1 MANNSNTVYCGVHVK
16 NKLSDFHPLHNID
29 LEQNVAYLKKIITQQ
44 LQLQFDANELDV
56 CYLGKILDDDSKL
69 SNAMKPNAIVHCFRK
84 MKGYEP
90 YQPPPASD
98 INTKHIQELFS
109 LTSHLQISVTSRF
122 NILQKI
128 LVEYPEFRRNLGA
141 QALIRDSV
149 LFNMLH
155 EPEVVQNL
163 VRDYPLICD
172 AASFIVDTIRKEL
185 ARNSSAPQ
193 FQEQAA
199 SESTTSSEEENSLGA
214 GSSSSGGSSST
225 AAVNVAAAAAA
236 NRRDELAN
244 IRQISRQQLANALAR
259 VDMSSFNSLSNI
271 AQRNVD
277 EALGD
282 DQPQTS
288 AGAGNNTASTASTTA
303 AGGATSA
310 ISSELFRNELARA
323 FQSLQSQQPPTA
335 TATNAPVENM
345 DVETADHDAADDPE
359 DDDDAVAGDDSDV
372 LPRCY
377 RRHRFTDQLRTMAAM
392 GFINHTQNVN
402 YLTLADGNVEHAI
415 NLLMLGMN

>member
-1 MANNSNTVYCGVHVK
+1 MHTLFALLK
-16 NKLSDFHPLHNID
+16 NKLSDVHPLHNVD
-29 LEQNVAYLKKIITQQ
+29 LNKDVAYLKDVVTKE
-44 LQLQFDANELDV
+44 LQLDFEANELEIIH
-56 CYLGKILDDDSKL
+56 YGKVLEDADTIGKSV
-69 SNAMKPNAIVHCFRK
+69 KPNAVIHCFKKTKR
-84 MKGYEP
+84 YSP
-90 YQPPPASD
+90 YVPPPASE

-128 LVEYPEFRRNLGA
+128 LAEYPEFRRNLGA

-163 VRDYPLICD
+163 VRDYPLICE
-172 AASFIVDTIRKEL
+172 AAPFIVDTIRKEL
-185 ARNSSAPQ
+185 ARNSSATQ

-225 AAVNVAAAAAA
+225 AVT
-236 NRRDELAN
+236 AN
-244 IRQISRQQLANALAR
+244 IRQISRQQLANALAN
-259 VDMSSFNSLSNI
+259 VTSFNSLSNI
-271 AQRNVD
+271 AQRNAD
-277 EALGD
+277 EALQEGSGSS
-282 DQPQTS
+282 S
-288 AGAGNNTASTASTTA
+288 AAPATAPASAPSGSSGASGS
-303 AGGATSA
+303 GGV
-310 ISSELFRNELARA
+310 SSELFRNGLDRL
-323 FQSLQSQQPPTA
+323 FQSLAQQQPPSGA
-335 TATNAPVENM
+335 SQVESM
-345 DVETADHDAADDPE
+345 DVEPGNTPSTETSATGDVHDEDAD
-359 DDDDAVAGDDSDV
+359 GDDSDV

-377 RRHRFTDQLRTMAAM
+377 RRHRFTEQLRTMAAM

>member
-1 MANNSNTVYCGVHVK
+1 MHTLYALLK
-16 NKLSDFHPLHNID
+16 NKLSDVHPLHNID
-29 LEQNVAYLKKIITQQ
+29 LERDVAYLKALVTKEM
-44 LQLQFDANELDV
+44 QLQFDANELEIIHHGRVLEDA
-56 CYLGKILDDDSKL
+56 DTL
-69 SNAMKPNAIVHCFRK
+69 SRSLQPNAVIHCFRK
-84 MKGYEP
+84 TKRYSP
-90 YQPPPASD
+90 YVPPAASE

-128 LVEYPEFRRNLGA
+128 LAEYPEFRRNLGA

-163 VRDYPLICD
+163 VKDYPLICE
-172 AASFIVDTIRKEL
+172 AAPFIVDTIRKEL
-185 ARNSSAPQ
+185 ARNSSATQ

-225 AAVNVAAAAAA
+225 AVAAAAAA
-236 NRRDELAN
+236 NRRDEMAN
-244 IRQISRQQLANALAR
+244 IRQISRQQLANALAN
-259 VDMSSFNSLSNI
+259 VTSFNSLSNI
-271 AQRNVD
+271 AQRNAD
-277 EALGD
+277 EALQGD
-282 DQPQTS
+282 ERPRTTTAPLAAVGGGLGS
-288 AGAGNNTASTASTTA
+288 GAGSSS
-303 AGGATSA
+303 GPSGSGS

-323 FQSLQSQQPPTA
+323 FQSLAQQQPSPVETMDVESAAVAPVPESLAPPTA
-335 TATNAPVENM
+335 D
-345 DVETADHDAADDPE
+345 DVDDE
-359 DDDDAVAGDDSDV
+359 DDGGDDSDV

-377 RRHRFTDQLRTMAAM
+377 RRHRFTEQLRTMAAM

-402 YLTLADGNVEHAI
+402 FLEISDGNVEHAI

>member
-1 MANNSNTVYCGVHVK
+1 MQSHCIYINT
-16 NKLSDFHPLHNID
+16 DI
-29 LEQNVAYLKKIITQQ
+29 
-44 LQLQFDANELDV
+44 
-56 CYLGKILDDDSKL
+56 CYLGNMLEDDTKL
-69 SNAMKPNAIVHCFRK
+69 SGTMKPNAVVHCFRK
-84 MKGYEP
+84 LKAYKP
-90 YQPPPASD
+90 YVPPAASD

-128 LVEYPEFRRNLGA
+128 LAEYPEFRRNLGA

-163 VRDYPLICD
+163 VREYPLICD

-185 ARNSSAPQ
+185 ARNSSATQCKCALYYLFLFIHELTLRAFSPIVV
-193 FQEQAA
+193 QEQAA

-214 GSSSSGGSSST
+214 GSSSSGGSTT
-225 AAVNVAAAAAA
+225 AANLAA

-244 IRQISRQQLANALAR
+244 IRQISRQQLANALSR

-277 EALGD
+277 EALSD
-282 DQPQTS
+282 DRPRTS
-288 AGAGNNTASTASTTA
+288 ASATSGSTGTTAHLSAAAGAATASGTSGITT
-303 AGGATSA
+303 
-310 ISSELFRNELARA
+310 ELFRNELARA
-323 FQSLQSQQPPTA
+323 FQSLQQPTA
-335 TATNAPVENM
+335 DSAVENM
-345 DVETADHDAADDPE
+345 DVEPSADAAAVAEAALDEPE
-359 DDDDAVAGDDSDV
+359 DADDGVAGDDSDV

-377 RRHRFTDQLRTMAAM
+377 RRHRFTEQLRTMAAM

>member
-1 MANNSNTVYCGVHVK
+1 MHTLFALLK
-16 NKLSDFHPLHNID
+16 NKLSDVHPLHNVD
-29 LEQNVAYLKKIITQQ
+29 LNKDVAYLKDVVTKE
-44 LQLQFDANELDV
+44 LQLEFEANELEIIHH
-56 CYLGKILDDDSKL
+56 GKVLEDADTIAKSVQ
-69 SNAMKPNAIVHCFRK
+69 PNAVIHCFKKTKR
-84 MKGYEP
+84 YTP
-90 YQPPPASD
+90 YVPPPASE

-128 LVEYPEFRRNLGA
+128 LAEYPEFRRNLGA

-163 VRDYPLICD
+163 VRDYPLICE
-172 AASFIVDTIRKEL
+172 AAPFIVDTIRKEL
-185 ARNSSAPQ
+185 ARNSSATQ

-225 AAVNVAAAAAA
+225 AVT
-236 NRRDELAN
+236 AN
-244 IRQISRQQLANALAR
+244 IRQISRQQLANALAN
-259 VDMSSFNSLSNI
+259 VTSFNSLSNI
-271 AQRNVD
+271 AQRNAD
-277 EALGD
+277 EALQEGSG
-282 DQPQTS
+282 PSS
-288 AGAGNNTASTASTTA
+288 AAPATAPA
-303 AGGATSA
+303 AAPSGSSGATGSGGV
-310 ISSELFRNELARA
+310 SSELFRNGLDRL
-323 FQSLQSQQPPTA
+323 FQSLAQQQPPSQ
-335 TATNAPVENM
+335 VENM
-345 DVETADHDAADDPE
+345 DVEPGNAPSTETSAVGDAHEE
-359 DDDDAVAGDDSDV
+359 DDNGDESDV

-377 RRHRFTDQLRTMAAM
+377 RRHRFTEQLRTMAAM

>member
-1 MANNSNTVYCGVHVK
+1 MHTLYALLK
-16 NKLSDFHPLHNID
+16 NKLSDVQPLHNID
-29 LEQNVAYLKKIITQQ
+29 LEKDVAYLKDLVTKQ
-44 LQLQFDANELDV
+44 LQLQFDANELEIIHH
-56 CYLGKILDDDSKL
+56 GKVLEDAETL
-69 SNAMKPNAIVHCFRK
+69 SRSVKPNAVIHCFRK
-84 MKGYEP
+84 TKRYTP
-90 YQPPPASD
+90 YVPPVASD

-128 LVEYPEFRRNLGA
+128 LAEYPEFRRNLGA

-163 VRDYPLICD
+163 VRDYPLICE
-172 AASFIVDTIRKEL
+172 AAPFIVETIRKEL
-185 ARNSSAPQ
+185 ARNSSATQ

-225 AAVNVAAAAAA
+225 AV
-236 NRRDELAN
+236 AN
-244 IRQISRQQLANALAR
+244 IRQISRQQLANALAN
-259 VDMSSFNSLSNI
+259 VTSFNSLSNI
-271 AQRNVD
+271 AQRNAD
-277 EALGD
+277 EALG
-282 DQPQTS
+282 
-288 AGAGNNTASTASTTA
+288 
-303 AGGATSA
+303 AGGAGAVPAASGSGAGPSSSGA
-310 ISSELFRNELARA
+310 ISSELFRSELDRA
-323 FQSLQSQQPPTA
+323 FQSLAQQQTTP
-335 TATNAPVENM
+335 PVENM
-345 DVETADHDAADDPE
+345 DVETGGAPSTAALAAEVDVEDE
-359 DDDDAVAGDDSDV
+359 DDGGDASDV
-372 LPRCY
+372 LPRLY
-377 RRHRFTDQLRTMAAM
+377 RRHRFTEQLRTMAAM

>member
-1 MANNSNTVYCGVHVK
+1 MHTVYALLK
-16 NKLSDFHPLHNID
+16 NKLSDVHPLHNVD
-29 LEQNVAYLKKIITQQ
+29 LDKDVAYLKALVTKE
-44 LQLQFDANELDV
+44 LQLQFEANELEIIHH
-56 CYLGKILDDDSKL
+56 GKVLEDADTL
-69 SNAMKPNAIVHCFRK
+69 SRSLQPNAVIHCFRK
-84 MKGYEP
+84 TKRYTP
-90 YQPPPASD
+90 YVPPVGSE

-128 LVEYPEFRRNLGA
+128 LAEYPEFRRNLGA

-163 VRDYPLICD
+163 VRDYPLICE
-172 AASFIVDTIRKEL
+172 AAPYIVDIIRKEL
-185 ARNSSAPQ
+185 ARNSSATQ

-214 GSSSSGGSSST
+214 GSSSSGGSSGT
-225 AAVNVAAAAAA
+225 AAAAAAAA
-236 NRRDELAN
+236 NRRDEMAN
-244 IRQISRQQLANALAR
+244 IRQISRQQLANALAN
-259 VDMSSFNSLSNI
+259 VTSFNSLSNI
-271 AQRNVD
+271 AQRNAD
-277 EALGD
+277 EALHGD
-282 DQPQTS
+282 ERPRTS
-288 AGAGNNTASTASTTA
+288 SSAPMVGAGSGPGTGASSSS
-303 AGGATSA
+303 GTSS

-323 FQSLQSQQPPTA
+323 FQSLSQQQPAVESMEVESGGGAAAAAAAPPS
-335 TATNAPVENM
+335 
-345 DVETADHDAADDPE
+345 DAV
-359 DDDDAVAGDDSDV
+359 DDDDDGDGGDDSDV

-377 RRHRFTDQLRTMAAM
+377 RRHRFTEQLRTMAAM

>member
-1 MANNSNTVYCGVHVK
+1 MPTLFALLKNN
-16 NKLSDFHPLHNID
+16 LSDVHPLHNID
-29 LEQNVAYLKKIITQQ
+29 LDKDVAYLKDAVAKE
-44 LQLQFDANELDV
+44 LQLQFEANELEIIHH
-56 CYLGKILDDDSKL
+56 GKVLEDADTISK
-69 SNAMKPNAIVHCFRK
+69 SVQPNAVIHCFKKTKR
-84 MKGYEP
+84 YTP
-90 YQPPPASD
+90 YVPPAASE

-128 LVEYPEFRRNLGA
+128 LAEYPEFRRNLGA

-163 VRDYPLICD
+163 VRDYPLICE
-172 AASFIVDTIRKEL
+172 AAPFIVDTIRKEL
-185 ARNSSAPQ
+185 ARNSSATQ

-225 AAVNVAAAAAA
+225 AVT
-236 NRRDELAN
+236 AN
-244 IRQISRQQLANALAR
+244 IRQISRQQLANALAN
-259 VDMSSFNSLSNI
+259 VTSFNSLSSI
-271 AQRNVD
+271 AQRNAD
-277 EALGD
+277 EAQQVGSG
-282 DQPQTS
+282 PS
-288 AGAGNNTASTASTTA
+288 AAAPAPSTAPAAASTSGASGS
-303 AGGATSA
+303 GG
-310 ISSELFRNELARA
+310 ISSELFRNELDRV
-323 FQSLQSQQPPTA
+323 FQSLAQQQPPSQ
-335 TATNAPVENM
+335 VENM
-345 DVETADHDAADDPE
+345 DVEPGNASSTDTSAMLDVHE
-359 DDDDAVAGDDSDV
+359 DDDDDDGGDDSDV

-377 RRHRFTDQLRTMAAM
+377 RRHRFTEQLRTMAAM

>member
-1 MANNSNTVYCGVHVK
+1 MTTSTVYAGVHVK
-16 NKLSDFHPLHNID
+16 NKLSDFYPVHNID
-29 LEQNVAYLKKIITQQ
+29 MERDVAYLKKIIAEQ
-44 LQLQFDANELDV
+44 LELQFDANELDI
-56 CYLGKILDDDSKL
+56 CYLGKVLSDNSKL
-69 SNAMKPNAIVHCFRK
+69 SSTMKPNAIVHCFRK
-84 MKGYEP
+84 MKCYTPYEP
-90 YQPPPASD
+90 PAASE

-128 LVEYPEFRRNLGA
+128 LAEYPEFRRNLGA

-185 ARNSSAPQ
+185 ARNSSATQ

-225 AAVNVAAAAAA
+225 AAANLAA

-277 EALGD
+277 EALND
-282 DQPQTS
+282 ERPRTSTS
-288 AGAGNNTASTASTTA
+288 AAASGTVAAAAGTTA
-303 AGGATSA
+303 GSAAA
-310 ISSELFRNELARA
+310 ISSELLRNELARA
-323 FQSLQSQQPPTA
+323 FQSLQHQQPTPA
-335 TATNAPVENM
+335 VENM
-345 DVETADHDAADDPE
+345 DVESVATDASESAAVVDEPE
-359 DDDDAVAGDDSDV
+359 DDEDDAVAGDDSDV

>member
-1 MANNSNTVYCGVHVK
+1 MTTNNTVYAGVHVK
-16 NKLSDFHPLHNID
+16 NKFSDFHPVHNID
-29 LEQNVAYLKKIITQQ
+29 MEQNVAYLKKIITQQ
-44 LQLQFDANELDV
+44 LQLQFDANELDI
-56 CYLGKILDDDSKL
+56 CYLGKMLDDDSKL
-69 SNAMKPNAIVHCFRK
+69 CSAMKPNAIIHCFRK
-84 MKGYEP
+84 IKGYTP
-90 YQPPPASD
+90 YQPPAARCL
-98 INTKHIQELFS
+98 NTKNIQELFS

-128 LVEYPEFRRNLGA
+128 LAEYPEFRRNLGA

-163 VRDYPLICD
+163 IRDYPLICE
-172 AASFIVDTIRKEL
+172 ASSFIVETIRKEL
-185 ARNSSAPQ
+185 ARNSSATQ

-225 AAVNVAAAAAA
+225 AAVNIAA

-282 DQPQTS
+282 ETP
-288 AGAGNNTASTASTTA
+288 NTSTAATTTSTSTGAAAPATA
-303 AGGATSA
+303 AAGTSA
-310 ISSELFRNELARA
+310 ITSELFRNELARA
-323 FQSLQSQQPPTA
+323 FQSLQAHLQPA
-335 TATNAPVENM
+335 AVENM
-345 DVETADHDAADDPE
+345 DVEATVDGNSGEAVVDEPE

-377 RRHRFTDQLRTMAAM
+377 RRHRFTEQLRTMAAM

>member
-1 MANNSNTVYCGVHVK
+1 MHTLYALLK
-16 NKLSDFHPLHNID
+16 NKLSDVHPLHNID
-29 LEQNVAYLKKIITQQ
+29 LTRDVAYLKAVVTKEM
-44 LQLQFDANELDV
+44 QLQFDASELEIIHHGRVLEDADT
-56 CYLGKILDDDSKL
+56 LNRTLQ
-69 SNAMKPNAIVHCFRK
+69 PNSVIHCFQKIKR
-84 MKGYEP
+84 YSP
-90 YQPPPASD
+90 YVPPAATE

-128 LVEYPEFRRNLGA
+128 LAEYPEFRRNLGA

-163 VRDYPLICD
+163 VKDYPLICE
-172 AASFIVDTIRKEL
+172 AAPFIVDTIRKEL
-185 ARNSSAPQ
+185 ARNSSATQ

-225 AAVNVAAAAAA
+225 AVAAAAAA
-236 NRRDELAN
+236 NRRDEMAN
-244 IRQISRQQLANALAR
+244 IRQISRQQLANALAN
-259 VDMSSFNSLSNI
+259 VTSFNSLSNI
-271 AQRNVD
+271 AQRNAD
-277 EALGD
+277 EALQGD
-282 DQPQTS
+282 ERPRTTS
-288 AGAGNNTASTASTTA
+288 APLAGVGAAATA
-303 AGGATSA
+303 AGSSSGAINSGS

-323 FQSLQSQQPPTA
+323 FQSLAQNQP
-335 TATNAPVENM
+335 APVENM
-345 DVETADHDAADDPE
+345 EVESGGGPVPELVATAPVDDVDDE
-359 DDDDAVAGDDSDV
+359 DDGGDDSDV

-377 RRHRFTDQLRTMAAM
+377 RRHRFTEQLRTMAAM

-402 YLTLADGNVEHAI
+402 YLELSDGNVEHAI

>member
-1 MANNSNTVYCGVHVK
+1 MHTVYAVLK
-16 NKLSDFHPLHNID
+16 NKLSDVHPLHNID
-29 LEQNVAYLKKIITQQ
+29 LNKKVGELKMLISKE
-44 LQLQFDANELDV
+44 LQLQFEASELELCYHGEILEDV
-56 CYLGKILDDDSKL
+56 NTLNQASI
-69 SNAMKPNAIVHCFRK
+69 KPNSLIHCFRK
-84 MKGYEP
+84 TKRYDGYV
-90 YQPPPASD
+90 PPNITE

-109 LTSHLQISVTSRF
+109 MTSHLQISVSSRF

-128 LVEYPEFRRNLGA
+128 LAEYPEFRRNLGA

-163 VRDYPLICD
+163 VKDYPLICE
-172 AASFIVDTIRKEL
+172 AAPYIVDTIRKEL
-185 ARNSSAPQ
+185 ARNSSATQ

-199 SESTTSSEEENSLGA
+199 SESTTSSEEESSLGA

-225 AAVNVAAAAAA
+225 AVASAAAY
-236 NRRDELAN
+236 RRDEMAN
-244 IRQISRQQLANALAR
+244 IRLISRQQLANALAN
-259 VDMSSFNSLSNI
+259 VSSFNSLSNI
-271 AQRNVD
+271 AQRNAD
-277 EALGD
+277 EAAQDSGSGSGS
-282 DQPQTS
+282 TS
-288 AGAGNNTASTASTTA
+288 TSVNPSGASSST
-303 AGGATSA
+303 GGPITSD
-310 ISSELFRNELARA
+310 LLRTELARA
-323 FQSLQSQQPPTA
+323 FQSLQGAAATSASQQPPVEQMDVDQA
-335 TATNAPVENM
+335 NAPSGVSQEE
-345 DVETADHDAADDPE
+345 DDHDG
-359 DDDDAVAGDDSDV
+359 DDDDDGAVDDSDV

>member
-1 MANNSNTVYCGVHVK
+1 MTTSTVYAGVHVK
-16 NKLSDFHPLHNID
+16 NKLSDFYPVHNID
-29 LEQNVAYLKKIITQQ
+29 MEQDVAYLKKIITEQ
-44 LQLQFDANELDV
+44 LQLQFDANELDI
-56 CYLGKILDDDSKL
+56 CYLGKLLNDDCKL
-69 SNAMKPNAIVHCFRK
+69 SSTMKPNAIVHCFRK
-84 MKGYEP
+84 MKSYTPYEP
-90 YQPPPASD
+90 PAASD

-128 LVEYPEFRRNLGA
+128 LAEYPEFRRNLGA

-185 ARNSSAPQ
+185 ARNSSATQ

-225 AAVNVAAAAAA
+225 AAATLAA

-277 EALGD
+277 EALSD
-282 DQPQTS
+282 ERPRTS
-288 AGAGNNTASTASTTA
+288 TSTAASGTA
-303 AGGATSA
+303 AAGTTGGSAAA
-310 ISSELFRNELARA
+310 ISSELLRNELARA
-323 FQSLQSQQPPTA
+323 FQSLQQQPP
-335 TATNAPVENM
+335 PSVVENM
-345 DVETADHDAADDPE
+345 DMESGATDTSESAAAVDDPE
-359 DDDDAVAGDDSDV
+359 DGDDDAGDDSDV

-377 RRHRFTDQLRTMAAM
+377 RRHRFTEQLRTMAAM

>member
-1 MANNSNTVYCGVHVK
+1 MTTNTVYAGVHIK
-16 NKLSDFHPLHNID
+16 NKLSDFYPVHNID
-29 LEQNVAYLKKIITQQ
+29 MEQNVAYLKKIIAQQ
-44 LQLQFDANELDV
+44 LQLQFDADELDI
-56 CYLGKILDDDSKL
+56 CYLGKVLSDDSKL
-69 SNAMKPNAIVHCFRK
+69 SGTMKPNAIVHCFRK
-84 MKGYEP
+84 MKGYTP
-90 YQPPPASD
+90 YEPPAPSD

-128 LVEYPEFRRNLGA
+128 LAEYPEFRRNLGA

-163 VRDYPLICD
+163 VRDYPIICE

-185 ARNSSAPQ
+185 ARNSSATQ

-225 AAVNVAAAAAA
+225 AAANMAA
-236 NRRDELAN
+236 NRRDEQAN
-244 IRQISRQQLANALAR
+244 IRQISRQQMANALAR

-271 AQRNVD
+271 AQRIVD
-277 EALGD
+277 EALSD
-282 DQPQTS
+282 ERPRSSTS
-288 AGAGNNTASTASTTA
+288 SAATSLAGATPGGGGAA
-303 AGGATSA
+303 AGTA
-310 ISSELFRNELARA
+310 ISSELLRYELARA
-323 FQSLQSQQPPTA
+323 FQSLQQQPAVESMEVESTA
-335 TATNAPVENM
+335 TSAAAGEAAVVE
-345 DVETADHDAADDPE
+345 EPE
-359 DDDDAVAGDDSDV
+359 DDDDDAVADDDSDV

-377 RRHRFTDQLRTMAAM
+377 RRHRFTEQLRTMAAM

>member
-1 MANNSNTVYCGVHVK
+1 MHTLYALLK
-16 NKLSDFHPLHNID
+16 NKLSDVHPLHNID
-29 LEQNVAYLKKIITQQ
+29 LERDVAYLKALVTKEM
-44 LQLQFDANELDV
+44 QLQFDASELEIIHHGRVLEDA
-56 CYLGKILDDDSKL
+56 DTL
-69 SNAMKPNAIVHCFRK
+69 SRSLQPNAVIHCFRK
-84 MKGYEP
+84 TKRYSP
-90 YQPPPASD
+90 YVPPAASE

-128 LVEYPEFRRNLGA
+128 LAEYPEFRRNLGA

-163 VRDYPLICD
+163 VKDYPLICE
-172 AASFIVDTIRKEL
+172 AAPFIVDTIRKEL
-185 ARNSSAPQ
+185 ARNSSATQ

-225 AAVNVAAAAAA
+225 AVAAAAAA
-236 NRRDELAN
+236 NRRDEMAN
-244 IRQISRQQLANALAR
+244 IRQISRQQLANALAN
-259 VDMSSFNSLSNI
+259 VTSFNSLSNI
-271 AQRNVD
+271 AQRNAD
-277 EALGD
+277 EALQGD
-282 DQPQTS
+282 ERPRTTS
-288 AGAGNNTASTASTTA
+288 APLAAVGGGLGTGAGSSS
-303 AGGATSA
+303 GPSSSGS

-323 FQSLQSQQPPTA
+323 FQSLAQQQPS
-335 TATNAPVENM
+335 PVETM
-345 DVETADHDAADDPE
+345 DVESAVAPVPESVASATADDVDDE
-359 DDDDAVAGDDSDV
+359 DDGGDDSDV

-377 RRHRFTDQLRTMAAM
+377 RRHRFTEQLRTMAAM

-402 YLTLADGNVEHAI
+402 FLEISDGNVEHAI

>member
-1 MANNSNTVYCGVHVK
+1 MHTVYALLK
-16 NKLSDFHPLHNID
+16 NKLSDVHPLHNID
-29 LEQNVAYLKKIITQQ
+29 LERDVAYLKELVTKE
-44 LQLQFDANELDV
+44 LQLQFDANELEIIHH
-56 CYLGKILDDDSKL
+56 GKVLEDADTL
-69 SNAMKPNAIVHCFRK
+69 SRSLQPNAVIHCFRK
-84 MKGYEP
+84 TKRYTP
-90 YQPPPASD
+90 YVPPVSSE

-128 LVEYPEFRRNLGA
+128 LAEYPEFRRNLGA

-163 VRDYPLICD
+163 VRDYPLICE
-172 AASFIVDTIRKEL
+172 AAPYIVDTIRKEL
-185 ARNSSAPQ
+185 ARNSSATQ

-214 GSSSSGGSSST
+214 GSSSSGGSGGT
-225 AAVNVAAAAAA
+225 AVAAAAAA
-236 NRRDELAN
+236 NRRDEMAN
-244 IRQISRQQLANALAR
+244 IRQISRQQLANALAN
-259 VDMSSFNSLSNI
+259 VTSFNSLSNI
-271 AQRNVD
+271 AQRNAD
-277 EALGD
+277 EALHGD
-282 DQPQTS
+282 ERPRTS
-288 AGAGNNTASTASTTA
+288 SSAPLVGSVPGAGAGSSS
-303 AGGATSA
+303 GATGTSS
-310 ISSELFRNELARA
+310 ITSELFRNELARA
-323 FQSLQSQQPPTA
+323 FQSLSQQQPA
-335 TATNAPVENM
+335 VENM
-345 DVETADHDAADDPE
+345 EVEAGGGAAAAAVTPSDAV
-359 DDDDAVAGDDSDV
+359 DDDDDGDGGDDSDV

-377 RRHRFTDQLRTMAAM
+377 RRHRFTEQLRTMAAM

>member
-1 MANNSNTVYCGVHVK
+1 MHTLYALLK
-16 NKLSDFHPLHNID
+16 NKLSDVHPLHNID
-29 LEQNVAYLKKIITQQ
+29 MTRDVAYLKAVVTKEM
-44 LQLQFDANELDV
+44 QLQFDASELEIIHHGRVLEDADT
-56 CYLGKILDDDSKL
+56 LNRMLQ
-69 SNAMKPNAIVHCFRK
+69 PNSVIHCFQKIKR
-84 MKGYEP
+84 YSP
-90 YQPPPASD
+90 YVPPSATE

-128 LVEYPEFRRNLGA
+128 LAEYPEFRRNLGA

-163 VRDYPLICD
+163 VKDYPLICE
-172 AASFIVDTIRKEL
+172 AAPFIVDTIRKEL
-185 ARNSSAPQ
+185 ARNSSATQ

-225 AAVNVAAAAAA
+225 AVAAAAAA
-236 NRRDELAN
+236 NRRDEMAN
-244 IRQISRQQLANALAR
+244 IRQISRQQLANALAN
-259 VDMSSFNSLSNI
+259 VTSFNSLSNI
-271 AQRNVD
+271 AQRNAD
-277 EALGD
+277 EALQGD
-282 DQPQTS
+282 ERPRTTS
-288 AGAGNNTASTASTTA
+288 APLTGVGAAGTA
-303 AGGATSA
+303 AGSSSGAVSSGS

-323 FQSLQSQQPPTA
+323 FQSLAQNQP
-335 TATNAPVENM
+335 APVENM
-345 DVETADHDAADDPE
+345 EVESGGGAVPELVATAPVDDVDDE
-359 DDDDAVAGDDSDV
+359 DDGVDDSDV

-377 RRHRFTDQLRTMAAM
+377 RRHRFTEQLRTMAAM

-402 YLTLADGNVEHAI
+402 YLELSDGNVEHAI

>member
-1 MANNSNTVYCGVHVK
+1 MHTLFALLK
-16 NKLSDFHPLHNID
+16 NKLSDVHPLHNVD
-29 LEQNVAYLKKIITQQ
+29 LNKDVAYLKDVVTKE
-44 LQLQFDANELDV
+44 LQLDFEANELEIIH
-56 CYLGKILDDDSKL
+56 YGKVLEDADTIGKSV
-69 SNAMKPNAIVHCFRK
+69 KPNAVIHCFKKTKR
-84 MKGYEP
+84 YTP
-90 YQPPPASD
+90 YVPPPASE

-128 LVEYPEFRRNLGA
+128 LAEYPEFRRNLGA

-163 VRDYPLICD
+163 VRDYPLICE
-172 AASFIVDTIRKEL
+172 AAPFIVDTIRKEL
-185 ARNSSAPQ
+185 ARNSSATQCKHPYSLVLHTLHY
-193 FQEQAA
+193 FAPFAVQEQAA

-225 AAVNVAAAAAA
+225 AVT
-236 NRRDELAN
+236 AN
-244 IRQISRQQLANALAR
+244 IRQISRQQLANALAN
-259 VDMSSFNSLSNI
+259 VTSFNSLSNI
-271 AQRNVD
+271 AQRNAD
-277 EALGD
+277 EALQEGSGSS
-282 DQPQTS
+282 S
-288 AGAGNNTASTASTTA
+288 AAPATAPVSAPSGSSGASGS
-303 AGGATSA
+303 GGV
-310 ISSELFRNELARA
+310 SSELFRNGLDRL
-323 FQSLQSQQPPTA
+323 FQSLAQQQPPSGA
-335 TATNAPVENM
+335 SQVENM
-345 DVETADHDAADDPE
+345 DVEPGNAPSTETSATGDVHDEDAD
-359 DDDDAVAGDDSDV
+359 GDDSDV

-377 RRHRFTDQLRTMAAM
+377 RRHRFTEQLRTMAAM

>member
-1 MANNSNTVYCGVHVK
+1 MHTVYALLK
-16 NKLSDFHPLHNID
+16 NKLSDVHPLHNID
-29 LEQNVAYLKKIITQQ
+29 LDRDVAYLKALVTKE
-44 LQLQFDANELDV
+44 LQLQFDANELEIIHHGRVLEDA
-56 CYLGKILDDDSKL
+56 DTL
-69 SNAMKPNAIVHCFRK
+69 SRSLQPNAVIHCFRK
-84 MKGYEP
+84 TKRYTP
-90 YQPPPASD
+90 YVPPVGSE

-128 LVEYPEFRRNLGA
+128 LAEYPEFRRNLGA

-163 VRDYPLICD
+163 VRDYPLICE
-172 AASFIVDTIRKEL
+172 AAPYIVDTIRKEL
-185 ARNSSAPQ
+185 ARNSSATQ

-214 GSSSSGGSSST
+214 GSSSSGGSGGT
-225 AAVNVAAAAAA
+225 AVAAAAAA
-236 NRRDELAN
+236 NRRDEMAN
-244 IRQISRQQLANALAR
+244 IRQISRQQLANALAN
-259 VDMSSFNSLSNI
+259 VTSFNSLSNI
-271 AQRNVD
+271 AQRNAD
-277 EALGD
+277 EALHGD
-282 DQPQTS
+282 ERPRTSTS
-288 AGAGNNTASTASTTA
+288 APLVGTGSGPGTGAASSSGAS
-303 AGGATSA
+303 GTSS

-323 FQSLQSQQPPTA
+323 FQSLSQQQPAVESMEVESGGGAAAAAAGAAA
-335 TATNAPVENM
+335 TPSE
-345 DVETADHDAADDPE
+345 DV
-359 DDDDAVAGDDSDV
+359 DDDDDGDGGDDSDV

-377 RRHRFTDQLRTMAAM
+377 RRHRFTEQLRTMAAM

>member
-1 MANNSNTVYCGVHVK
+1 MHTVYALLK
-16 NKLSDFHPLHNID
+16 NKLSDVHPLHNID
-29 LEQNVAYLKKIITQQ
+29 LERDVAYLKELVTKE
-44 LQLQFDANELDV
+44 LQLQFDANELEIIHH
-56 CYLGKILDDDSKL
+56 GKVLEDADTL
-69 SNAMKPNAIVHCFRK
+69 SRSLQPNAVIHCFRK
-84 MKGYEP
+84 TKRYTP
-90 YQPPPASD
+90 YVPPVSSE

-128 LVEYPEFRRNLGA
+128 LAEYPEFRRNLGA

-163 VRDYPLICD
+163 VRDYPLICE
-172 AASFIVDTIRKEL
+172 AAPYIVDTIRKEL
-185 ARNSSAPQ
+185 ARNSSATQ

-214 GSSSSGGSSST
+214 GSSSSGGSGGT
-225 AAVNVAAAAAA
+225 AVAAAAAA
-236 NRRDELAN
+236 NRRDEMAN
-244 IRQISRQQLANALAR
+244 IRQISRQQLANALAN
-259 VDMSSFNSLSNI
+259 VTSFNSLSNI
-271 AQRNVD
+271 AQRNAD
-277 EALGD
+277 EALHGD
-282 DQPQTS
+282 ERPRTS
-288 AGAGNNTASTASTTA
+288 SSAPLVGSAPGAGAGSSS
-303 AGGATSA
+303 GATGTSS
-310 ISSELFRNELARA
+310 ITSELFRNELARA
-323 FQSLQSQQPPTA
+323 FQSLSQQQPA
-335 TATNAPVENM
+335 VENM
-345 DVETADHDAADDPE
+345 EVESGGGAAAAAVTPSDAV
-359 DDDDAVAGDDSDV
+359 DDDDDGDGGDDSDV

-377 RRHRFTDQLRTMAAM
+377 RRHRFTEQLRTMAAM

>member
-1 MANNSNTVYCGVHVK
+1 MHTLYALLK
-16 NKLSDFHPLHNID
+16 NKLSDVHPLHNID
-29 LEQNVAYLKKIITQQ
+29 MTRDVAYLKAVVTKEM
-44 LQLQFDANELDV
+44 QLQFDASDLEIIYHGRVLEDADTLNRTLQ
-56 CYLGKILDDDSKL
+56 
-69 SNAMKPNAIVHCFRK
+69 PNSVIHCFQKIKR
-84 MKGYEP
+84 YSP
-90 YQPPPASD
+90 YVPPAATE

-128 LVEYPEFRRNLGA
+128 LAEYPEFRRNLGA

-163 VRDYPLICD
+163 VKDYPLICE
-172 AASFIVDTIRKEL
+172 AAPFIVDTIRKEL
-185 ARNSSAPQ
+185 ARNSSATQ

-225 AAVNVAAAAAA
+225 AVAAAAAA
-236 NRRDELAN
+236 NRRDEMAN
-244 IRQISRQQLANALAR
+244 IRQISRQQLANALAN
-259 VDMSSFNSLSNI
+259 VTSFNSLSNI
-271 AQRNVD
+271 AQRNAD
-277 EALGD
+277 EALQGD
-282 DQPQTS
+282 ERPRTTS
-288 AGAGNNTASTASTTA
+288 APLAVVGGAAGTGAGSSS
-303 AGGATSA
+303 GAISSGS

-323 FQSLQSQQPPTA
+323 FQSLAQNQP
-335 TATNAPVENM
+335 APVENM
-345 DVETADHDAADDPE
+345 EVESGGGSVPELVATAPADDVDDE
-359 DDDDAVAGDDSDV
+359 DDGGDDSDV

-377 RRHRFTDQLRTMAAM
+377 RRHRFTEQLRTMAAM

-402 YLTLADGNVEHAI
+402 YLELSDGNVEHAI

>member
-1 MANNSNTVYCGVHVK
+1 MTSNTVYAGVHVK
-16 NKLSDFHPLHNID
+16 NKLSDFYPVHNID
-29 LEQNVAYLKKIITQQ
+29 MEQNVAYLKKIISQQ
-44 LQLQFDANELDV
+44 LQLQFDATELDI
-56 CYLGKILDDDSKL
+56 CYLGKVLNDESKL
-69 SNAMKPNAIVHCFRK
+69 SSTMKPNAIVHCFRK
-84 MKGYEP
+84 IKSYTPYEP
-90 YQPPPASD
+90 PAASD
-98 INTKHIQELFS
+98 IDTKHIQELFS

-128 LVEYPEFRRNLGA
+128 LAEYPEFRRNLGA

-172 AASFIVDTIRKEL
+172 ASSFIVETIRKEL
-185 ARNSSAPQ
+185 ARNSSATQ

-225 AAVNVAAAAAA
+225 AAANLAA
-236 NRRDELAN
+236 NRRDEMAN
-244 IRQISRQQLANALAR
+244 IRQISRQQLAIALAR
-259 VDMSSFNSLSNI
+259 VDMSSVNSLSNI
-271 AQRNVD
+271 AERQGG

-282 DQPQTS
+282 ERPRS
-288 AGAGNNTASTASTTA
+288 STAATTSVTGPGA
-303 AGGATSA
+303 AAAVAAPT
-310 ISSELFRNELARA
+310 ISSELLRNEVARA
-323 FQSLQSQQPPTA
+323 LQSLQQQAPPPSSSA
-335 TATNAPVENM
+335 SAVESM
-345 DVETADHDAADDPE
+345 DIESALDTVSRDAVVDE
-359 DDDDAVAGDDSDV
+359 HDDDEDGVAGDDSDV
-372 LPRCY
+372 LPRRY
-377 RRHRFTDQLRTMAAM
+377 RRHRFTEQLRTMAAM

-415 NLLMLGMN
+415 NLLMGMI

>member
-1 MANNSNTVYCGVHVK
+1 MHTVYAVLK
-16 NKLSDFHPLHNID
+16 NKLSDVHPLHNID
-29 LEQNVAYLKKIITQQ
+29 LNKKVGELKMLISKE
-44 LQLQFDANELDV
+44 LQLQFEASELELCYHGEILEDV
-56 CYLGKILDDDSKL
+56 NTLNQASI
-69 SNAMKPNAIVHCFRK
+69 KPNSLIHCFRK
-84 MKGYEP
+84 TKRYDGYV
-90 YQPPPASD
+90 PPNPTE

-109 LTSHLQISVTSRF
+109 MTSHLQISVSSRF

-128 LVEYPEFRRNLGA
+128 LAEYPEFRRNLGA

-163 VRDYPLICD
+163 VKDYPLICE
-172 AASFIVDTIRKEL
+172 AAPYIVDTIRKEL
-185 ARNSSAPQ
+185 ARNSSATQ

-199 SESTTSSEEENSLGA
+199 SESTTSSEEESSLGA

-225 AAVNVAAAAAA
+225 AVASAAAY
-236 NRRDELAN
+236 RRDEMAN
-244 IRQISRQQLANALAR
+244 IRLISRQQLANALAN
-259 VDMSSFNSLSNI
+259 VSSFNSLSNI
-271 AQRNVD
+271 AQRNAD
-277 EALGD
+277 EAAQDSGSGS
-282 DQPQTS
+282 TS
-288 AGAGNNTASTASTTA
+288 TSVNPSGASSST
-303 AGGATSA
+303 GGPITSD
-310 ISSELFRNELARA
+310 LLRTELARA
-323 FQSLQSQQPPTA
+323 FQSLQQPTAGAAAAAGSQQPPVEQMDVDQA
-335 TATNAPVENM
+335 NAPSGVSQE
-345 DVETADHDAADDPE
+345 EEDHDGDD
-359 DDDDAVAGDDSDV
+359 DDDDAVDDSDV

>member
-1 MANNSNTVYCGVHVK
+1 M
-16 NKLSDFHPLHNID
+16 
-29 LEQNVAYLKKIITQQ
+29 EQNVAYLKKIITQQ
-44 LQLQFDANELDV
+44 LQLQFDDNELDI
-56 CYLGKILDDDSKL
+56 CYLGKMLDDDSKL
-69 SNAMKPNAIVHCFRK
+69 CSTMKPNAIIHCFRK
-84 MKGYEP
+84 MKGYTPYEP
-90 YQPPPASD
+90 PAASD

-128 LVEYPEFRRNLGA
+128 LAEYPEFRRNLGA

-163 VRDYPLICD
+163 VRDYPLICE

-185 ARNSSAPQ
+185 ARNSSALQ

-225 AAVNVAAAAAA
+225 AAINIAA

-277 EALGD
+277 EALSD
-282 DQPQTS
+282 ERPHTS
-288 AGAGNNTASTASTTA
+288 TSGTTTA
-303 AGGATSA
+303 TSTATSA
-310 ISSELFRNELARA
+310 AAAGTSAITSELFRNELARA
-323 FQSLQSQQPPTA
+323 FQSLQAHQQPPA
-335 TATNAPVENM
+335 AENM
-345 DVETADHDAADDPE
+345 DVEATVDANAAEAVVDEPE

-377 RRHRFTDQLRTMAAM
+377 RRHRFTEQLRTMAAM